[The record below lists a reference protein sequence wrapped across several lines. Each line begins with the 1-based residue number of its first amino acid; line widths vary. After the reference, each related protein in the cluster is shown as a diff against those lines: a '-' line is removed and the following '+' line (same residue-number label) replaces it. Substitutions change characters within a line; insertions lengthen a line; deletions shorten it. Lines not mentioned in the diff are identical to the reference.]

1 VAVAIEKILQD
12 ALALGDEDREKL
24 LDALQRSFEPPHDD
38 GETLS
43 QEEWEAAWGPELR
56 ARVDALEA
64 GAKTYSHEE
73 VMAQLRAS
81 LNRR

>member
-1 VAVAIEKILQD
+1 MAVAIEKILQE

-24 LDALQRSFEPPHDD
+24 LEALQRSFEPNDD
-38 GETLS
+38 GEPLS
-43 QEEWEAAWGPELR
+43 QEQWDTAWGPELR

-73 VMAQLRAS
+73 VMAELRAS

>member
-1 VAVAIEKILQD
+1 VAVAIEKLLRE

-24 LDALQRSFEPPHDD
+24 LEALQRSFEPPD

-43 QEEWEAAWGPELR
+43 PEEWDAAWGPELR

-73 VMAQLRAS
+73 VMADLRAG

>member
-1 VAVAIEKILQD
+1 VAVALEKILQE

-24 LDALQRSFEPPHDD
+24 LEALQRSFEPDD

-43 QEEWEAAWGPELR
+43 QEEWDAAWGPEIR
-56 ARVDALEA
+56 ARVDAFEA

-73 VMAQLRAS
+73 VMAHLRAS
-81 LNRR
+81 LNSR

>member
-1 VAVAIEKILQD
+1 VAIEKILQD

-24 LDALQRSFEPPHDD
+24 LDALQRSFEPDD
-38 GETLS
+38 RGTLS
-43 QEEWEAAWGPELR
+43 QEDWDAAWGSELR

-73 VMAQLRAS
+73 VMADLGAR